1 MISKLDVRVIAM
13 TPKQVALVQ
22 DSFAKV
28 ALTSEAAAVLFY
40 HRLFDIAPIDAL
52 RCIVHRFPQSA
63 VYEQG
68 LRRVHLT
75 PCPPW
80 SMLSTRMR
88 ERSHTESRRTDRRL

>member
-40 HRLFDIAPIDAL
+40 HRLFDIAPIDA
-52 RCIVHRFPQSA
+52 CAVSFHRFPQSA
-63 VYEQG
+63 VTSRDCG
-68 LRRVHLT
+68 GFHLT

-88 ERSHTESRRTDRRL
+88 ERSRTESRRTD